1 MKRFDYERR
10 LKTKKNAYKSEQRY
24 YIYDR
29 YCGAGAKLATAYNAA
44 DAEKICAAL
53 NQCEA
58 SR

>member
-1 MKRFDYERR
+1 MKRYVYERR
-10 LKTKKNAYKSEQRY
+10 LKVKKNAYKSEQRY

-29 YCGAGAKLATAYNAA
+29 YCGAGSKLAMAYDVA